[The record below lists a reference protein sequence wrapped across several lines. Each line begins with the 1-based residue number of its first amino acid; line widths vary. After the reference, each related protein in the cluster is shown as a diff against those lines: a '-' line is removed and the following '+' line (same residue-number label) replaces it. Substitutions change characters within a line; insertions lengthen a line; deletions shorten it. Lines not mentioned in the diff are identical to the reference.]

1 MYCTQCGTQMGE
13 DARYCGQCGKFA
25 GGPAA
30 GAAQSSFPNQKP
42 LSRDMANKKIA
53 GVCAGLARHLGWDVT
68 LVRVVWLGCVVCHGF
83 GLLAYIIGWICMP
96 RDDVRSFQ
104 TAN

>member
-1 MYCTQCGTQMGE
+1 MYCTQCGTQMSD
-13 DARYCGQCGKFA
+13 DARYCGQCGKCA

-30 GAAQSSFPNQKP
+30 QSSFQPQRP

-68 LVRVVWLGCVVCHGF
+68 LVRVVFLGCVVLHCF

-96 RDDVRSFQ
+96 RDDIRSFQ
-104 TAN
+104 TVA

>member
-1 MYCTQCGTQMGE
+1 MYCTQCGTEMNDQ
-13 DARYCGQCGKFA
+13 ARFCGQCGKSA

-30 GAAQSSFPNQKP
+30 SAAPPPFQPQRP

-53 GVCAGLARHLGWDVT
+53 GVCAGLARHFGWDVT
-68 LVRVVWLGCVVCHGF
+68 LVRVVFLGCFVVHGC

-104 TAN
+104 TAA